1 MMLNNYYKSED
12 DKVCALMMI
21 DADHFKN
28 VNDTFGHIAGDRVL
42 ATIGRLIQ
50 NIFRGRDVAGRIG
63 GDEFVVFLRDIKS
76 RDIAINLAE
85 RLQNEVLHA
94 FSGDLER
101 CVSLSIGIAIY
112 PEHGLKFEELYA
124 AADKALYY
132 VKEHGRASHHIY
144 ES

>member
-1 MMLNNYYKSED
+1 
-12 DKVCALMMI
+12 MMI

-76 RDIAINLAE
+76 HDIATSLAE
-85 RLQNEVLHA
+85 RLQNEVHNA
-94 FSGDLER
+94 FSGDLKN
-101 CVSLSIGIAIY
+101 CVSLSIGISIY
-112 PEHGLKFEELYA
+112 PEHGAGFEELYN

-132 VKEHGRASHHIY
+132 VKEHGRSSHHVY
-144 ES
+144 DGK